1 MSIRLYYFSGTGNSL
16 FVARELHR
24 RFPDSELIPIVKAL
38 NNRLFA
44 TECECV
50 GFIFPSLG
58 MTIPIA
64 VKSFVD
70 RIVAKDTTYYFA
82 IVTRGGTVFKGFPLI
97 ERALVKQGKS
107 LNAAFA
113 VNMATNDPKLK
124 SYKQLSDSEM
134 ATIENSAIRKVE
146 AIAKTIGGRESND
159 YNGDDGFTFSQNKA
173 LNKFLEFLVP
183 TMVHKI
189 SPKIKDYFYAN
200 EKCVGCG
207 VCERVCLSGKIK
219 IVDRKPIWRQNIT
232 CYLCYSCLNY
242 CPPRALQIRSKIWM
256 KSYTEKNGRYSHPYA
271 SVKEIEQQKR

>member
-16 FVARELHR
+16 FVARELQR
-24 RFPDSELIPIVKAL
+24 RLPGSELVPIVNAL
-38 NNRLFA
+38 NNQLYA
-44 TECECV
+44 TECDGV

-70 RIVAKDTTYYFA
+70 SIVAKDTTYFFA

-124 SYKQLSDSEM
+124 SYIQLTDSEIK
-134 ATIENSAIRKVE
+134 TIENNAVLKIE
-146 AIAKTIGGRESND
+146 TIVNTVARRENNN
-159 YNGDDGFTFSQNKA
+159 YRGDDGLTFSQNKA

-183 TMVHKI
+183 IMVHKI

-271 SVKEIEQQKR
+271 SVKEIEQQK